1 MKTMLALILN
11 PFEELRTEHQ
21 CLQHFKDTDTYI
33 PPIEVVVGTKK
44 RYKNIKD
51 EIISTNENIT
61 VQVIPLQQVLQKF
74 FELPNIFELTLT
86 YIRNLENE
94 KILYCNV
101 IQGLKWREK
110 KNFGEKIVFPILF
123 YQDDYETNNLL
134 GSRKG
139 LGKLGTVYIIY
150 PCLPPSLRSKVE
162 NIFLLSLYKC
172 EDLQYVTLKTML
184 SRAIIE
190 LKSLEST
197 GITIRTSSGQHKIY
211 FSLAGVIGDNLAVY
225 SMLGFCLINRAD
237 INSTFDESDC
247 ILRTDENYK
256 NDLLKNNPAETGI
269 TRPSVLSDIKSSNTI
284 DLLTVDVMHD
294 ILEGILEY
302 DLGLILNYF
311 IKEAKFFSLD
321 NFNDRIESLYYGP
334 DEIRNKPRDMK
345 KIR

>member
-1 MKTMLALILN
+1 MDPQIFAQSLKREAALYIAKLFDLPDLPRSRVHDITNGFTQFLNNSPITILFMHLLNSLEFLNESPNNLLAMKTMLALILN

-21 CLQHFKDTDTYI
+21 CLQHFEDTDTYI

-74 FELPNIFELTLT
+74 FELPNVFELTLT
-86 YIRNLENE
+86 YISNLENE
-94 KILYCNV
+94 KILYSNI

-110 KNFGEKIVFPILF
+110 KNFGERIVFPILF
-123 YQDDYETNNLL
+123 YQDDYETNNPL

-139 LGKLGTVYIIY
+139 LGKLGTVYIII

-162 NIFLLSLYKC
+162 NIFLLSLHKC
-172 EDLQYVTLKTML
+172 DDLQYVTLKTML
-184 SRAIIE
+184 SRAIVE

-197 GITIRTSSGQHKIY
+197 GITIRTSSGQHQIY
-211 FSLAGVIGDNLAVY
+211 FSLAGVIGDNLAIH

-256 NDLLKNNPAETGI
+256 ND
-269 TRPSVLSDIKSSNTI
+269 
-284 DLLTVDVMHD
+284 
-294 ILEGILEY
+294 
-302 DLGLILNYF
+302 
-311 IKEAKFFSLD
+311 
-321 NFNDRIESLYYGP
+321 
-334 DEIRNKPRDMK
+334 
-345 KIR
+345 